1 MQQPTPHTETIVKT
15 LIVKK
20 RGKRYFDCLLGGHKA
35 KLVINEVSDGLALD
49 TVAKMQ
55 LKDLS
60 KTTRFG
66 TTLTF
71 EAVAIE
77 SERDGKKMYLAAKKK
92 NEAIRWL
99 KYAEDDVREGS
110 YTTNAMSKAI
120 FFCQPYPELCERVKA
135 MEAKGWANAQAAN
148 ERKTA
153 RKLEREAASAA
164 ACQAL
169 DERRR
174 NRCLFPLNALPPFDT
189 PIEVGKAVRVYTD
202 MGESFRISDDHP
214 SVWGSYLRGHEGER
228 GAYCYYR
235 NATND
240 EIVELTLAEQREDER
255 KAERM
260 AVKVRVGGLIERI
273 KHEGEHP
280 DGWHQPEGERLFDT
294 QNVNGGGHWFVLSGD
309 DIWFV
314 MNNGRDGDN
323 WSRNNV
329 TTGGAG
335 AIGWRIP
342 YDEAVA
348 CELRELAQQ
357 TAALA

>member
-77 SERDGKKMYLAAKKK
+77 SERDGKKLYEQAKRK
-92 NEAIRWL
+92 NEALRWL

-148 ERKTA
+148 ERKIA
-153 RKLEREAASAA
+153 RKQEREAASAA
-164 ACQAL
+164 AWNDEAHVEDNRQQYRAKFAAVTLLLKPVLDVDLPDAAFYLWAKAPICDTEFARELYRQQHVTVLPGSFLAREAHGSNPGQNYVRIALVAPL
-169 DERRR
+169 DECIEAARR
-174 NRCLFPLNALPPFDT
+174 
-189 PIEVGKAVRVYTD
+189 
-202 MGESFRISDDHP
+202 
-214 SVWGSYLRGHEGER
+214 
-228 GAYCYYR
+228 
-235 NATND
+235 
-240 EIVELTLAEQREDER
+240 IVEFCKTL
-255 KAERM
+255 
-260 AVKVRVGGLIERI
+260 
-273 KHEGEHP
+273 
-280 DGWHQPEGERLFDT
+280 
-294 QNVNGGGHWFVLSGD
+294 
-309 DIWFV
+309 
-314 MNNGRDGDN
+314 
-323 WSRNNV
+323 
-329 TTGGAG
+329 
-335 AIGWRIP
+335 
-342 YDEAVA
+342 
-348 CELRELAQQ
+348 
-357 TAALA
+357 